1 MHVCIDV
8 ARVLPGNHVIATD
21 HLHRLHE
28 RAWRGEREEDD
39 KMIVTKASEQF
50 FRHDA

>member
-8 ARVLPGNHVIATD
+8 ARVLPVNRVIARD
-21 HLHRLHE
+21 HLHRLLE

-50 FRHDA
+50 SRHGA